1 MGVKLK
7 KDRKKWNIKGNLV
20 DASFSK
26 ELSSALGI
34 SDVLSTLIINRG
46 YTSID
51 DARAF
56 ISKSAE
62 TLHDPFL
69 LNDMEKGCNRILDA
83 IKNGEK
89 ISIYGD
95 YDVDG
100 VTSVSI
106 LYMYLDANGANV
118 NYYIPSRKG
127 EGYGVSENAIR
138 KLADDGTQLII
149 TVDTGVTANAE
160 VEIAKEL
167 GIDVVITDHHECRPE
182 LPQALAIINPKR
194 VDSTYPFPSLAGV
207 GVVFKLLCALEAMR
221 TGDEMIDCV
230 RRISIDY
237 ADLTAIGTI
246 ADVMPV
252 KDENRLIVSLGLNL
266 VDQTKNI
273 GLGALLELCRSNETR
288 SRTKTKKKAS
298 SGFIGFTVAPR
309 INAAGRI
316 SDASIAV
323 ELFLSK
329 NEEYAQELALKL
341 CDINK
346 DRQLEENKIAEQAY
360 AIIEEN
366 GLASNNVIILDD
378 EAWHHGIIGIVASR
392 ISERYSLPAILI
404 SFEGNENS
412 NDPEAI
418 GKGSGRSVKG
428 MNLVDALSSCSDI
441 LDKFGG
447 HELAAGLTVKRK
459 YLPELRERMNEY
471 ARKCF
476 ENQAP
481 DCALD
486 IDCYL
491 SPNQIS
497 LPLAGE
503 IGILEPYGVSNP
515 VPVFAISNMIVEDIV
530 PIGMNRHLKLT
541 LSKDGIAFTGMLF
554 CVSSQDFPYEI
565 YDEVDVAFN
574 LEINEFLNTKS
585 VQFNIKDIRMSE
597 RAYTEQLT
605 LESEFIKVKNGE
617 STLSSEEIIPQREDF
632 ALLYSFLTKEAREGK
647 EQYSYV
653 KLLKAIKRKYSGVT
667 ANYIKIKL
675 MIKIFRELN
684 IISIDEIDEY
694 SFTFKVNYSKNKTN
708 LEKSNILK
716 KIKSNYSAN

>member
-1 MGVKLK
+1 
-7 KDRKKWNIKGNLV
+7 
-20 DASFSK
+20 
-26 ELSSALGI
+26 
-34 SDVLSTLIINRG
+34 
-46 YTSID
+46 
-51 DARAF
+51 
-56 ISKSAE
+56 
-62 TLHDPFL
+62 
-69 LNDMEKGCNRILDA
+69 
-83 IKNGEK
+83 
-89 ISIYGD
+89 
-95 YDVDG
+95 
-100 VTSVSI
+100 
-106 LYMYLDANGANV
+106 
-118 NYYIPSRKG
+118 
-127 EGYGVSENAIR
+127 
-138 KLADDGTQLII
+138 
-149 TVDTGVTANAE
+149 
-160 VEIAKEL
+160 
-167 GIDVVITDHHECRPE
+167 
-182 LPQALAIINPKR
+182 
-194 VDSTYPFPSLAGV
+194 
-207 GVVFKLLCALEAMR
+207 MR

>member
-1 MGVKLK
+1 MK
-7 KDRKKWNIKGNLV
+7 KDRKKWNIKGNFV
-20 DASFSK
+20 DASFSN

-69 LNDMEKGCNRILDA
+69 LNDMEKGCKRILDA

-167 GIDVVITDHHECRPE
+167 GIDVVITDHHECRPD

-230 RRISIDY
+230 RRISMDY

-404 SFEGNENS
+404 SFEGNENP

-515 VPVFAISNMIVEDIV
+515 VPVFAISNMIVEDII

-605 LESEFIKVKNGE
+605 LESEFVKVKNGE
-617 STLSSEEIIPQREDF
+617 SALSSEEIIPQREDF

>member
-1 MGVKLK
+1 MK
-7 KDRKKWNIKGNLV
+7 KDRKKWNIKGNFV
-20 DASFSK
+20 DASFLK

-56 ISKSAE
+56 ILKSAE

-69 LNDMEKGCNRILDA
+69 LNDMEKGCKRILDA

-167 GIDVVITDHHECRPE
+167 GIDVVITDHHECRPD

-230 RRISIDY
+230 RRISMDY

-404 SFEGNENS
+404 SFEGNENP

-503 IGILEPYGVSNP
+503 IGVLEPYGVSNP
-515 VPVFAISNMIVEDIV
+515 VPVFAISNMIVEDII

-617 STLSSEEIIPQREDF
+617 SILSSEEIIPQREDF

>member
-1 MGVKLK
+1 MK

>member
-1 MGVKLK
+1 MK
-7 KDRKKWNIKGNLV
+7 KDRKKWNIKGNFV

-69 LNDMEKGCNRILDA
+69 LNDMEKGCKRILDA

-167 GIDVVITDHHECRPE
+167 GIDVVITDHHECRPD

-230 RRISIDY
+230 RRISMDY

-329 NEEYAQELALKL
+329 NEEFAQELALKL

-515 VPVFAISNMIVEDIV
+515 VPVFAISNMIVEDII

-617 STLSSEEIIPQREDF
+617 SALSSEEIIPQREDF

>member
-1 MGVKLK
+1 LK

>member
-1 MGVKLK
+1 MK
-7 KDRKKWNIKGNLV
+7 KDRKKWNIKGNFV

-56 ISKSAE
+56 VSKSAE

-69 LNDMEKGCNRILDA
+69 LNDMEKGCKRILDA

-167 GIDVVITDHHECRPE
+167 GIDVVITDHHECRPD

-207 GVVFKLLCALEAMR
+207 GVVFKLLCALEAMI

-230 RRISIDY
+230 RRISMDY

-329 NEEYAQELALKL
+329 NEGYAQELALKL

-515 VPVFAISNMIVEDIV
+515 VPVFAISNMIVEDII

-541 LSKDGIAFTGMLF
+541 LSKDGIAFIGMLF

>member
-1 MGVKLK
+1 LK
-7 KDRKKWNIKGNLV
+7 KDRKKWNIKGDSV
-20 DASFSK
+20 DSSLMQ
-26 ELSSALGI
+26 ELSVALGI
-34 SDVLSTLIINRG
+34 SDVLSALIINRG
-46 YTSID
+46 YTTVE
-51 DARAF
+51 DASAF

-69 LNDMEKGCNRILDA
+69 LNDMEKGCKRILDA
-83 IKNGEK
+83 VKNGEK

-106 LYMYLDANGANV
+106 LFMYLEGIGANV

-127 EGYGVSENAIR
+127 EGYGVSEGAIR
-138 KLADDGTQLII
+138 KLAEEGTQLVI

-160 VEIAKEL
+160 VEIAREL
-167 GIDVVITDHHECRPE
+167 GVDVVITDHHECRPE
-182 LPQALAIINPKR
+182 LPNALAIINPKR
-194 VDSTYPFPSLAGV
+194 TDSTYPFPSLAGV
-207 GVVFKLLCALEAMR
+207 GVVFKLLCALEKMR
-221 TGDEMIDCV
+221 TGDEIIDCV
-230 RRISIDY
+230 RRISMDY

-273 GLGALLELCRSNETR
+273 GLSALLELCRSNETR
-288 SRTKTKKKAS
+288 SRAKTKKKAS

-323 ELFLSK
+323 DLFLSK

-360 AIIEEN
+360 AIIEESGYAN
-366 GLASNNVIILDD
+366 NNVIILDD
-378 EAWHHGIIGIVASR
+378 ASWHHGIIGIVASR

-404 SFEGNENS
+404 SFEGNENP

-418 GKGSGRSVKG
+418 GKGSGRSIKG

-441 LDKFGG
+441 LEKFGG

-459 YLPELRERMNEY
+459 FLDELRARMDEY

-476 ENQAP
+476 EDQAP
-481 DCALD
+481 DTALD

-491 SPNQIS
+491 SPKQIS
-497 LPLAGE
+497 LSLAGE

-541 LSKDGIAFTGMLF
+541 LSKDGISFIGMLF

-585 VQFNIKDIRMSE
+585 VQFNVKDIRMSE
-597 RAYTEQLT
+597 RAYNEQLA

-617 STLSSEEIIPQREDF
+617 SDLSYDDVVPQREDF

-684 IISIDEIDEY
+684 IISIEEIDDY
-694 SFTFKVNYSKNKTN
+694 SFAFKVNYSKNKTN

-716 KIKSNYSAN
+716 KIKSSYSAN